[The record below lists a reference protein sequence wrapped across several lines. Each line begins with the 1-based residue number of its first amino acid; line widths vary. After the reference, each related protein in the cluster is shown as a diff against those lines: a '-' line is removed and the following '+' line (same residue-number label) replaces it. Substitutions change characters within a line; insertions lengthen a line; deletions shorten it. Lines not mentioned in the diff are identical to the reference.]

1 MFVKQRA
8 KPIGRTMRVALV
20 SLAVALSVIAR
31 LGSDFSGGFLEKAG
45 FPALR
50 PRFTRSQIES
60 FLPANGARGAFRFPA
75 PYNTQGIRLTNAS
88 DCGGQDCVDYVGYSY
103 WRNINNHTFHDWML
117 IVIGMDRRF
126 GGAGPSLLA
135 YNKVTDEVR
144 NLGPLFDPTNPA
156 SYATG
161 EGWYFSAVRPST
173 LYVYLVGTSY
183 LWRYDVITHQA
194 EPALELPKCTGSGV
208 CPSTAAYIFQPHSSD
223 DDQVHS
229 ATVEDLSFNRLG
241 CVVYRANGQFRF
253 YAPPAGSFLDECQI
267 DKSGN
272 WLVLLE
278 VSLST
283 GAETNRIV
291 NMQTGAIT
299 TIDDFQ
305 GALGHLDTGWGY
317 AVGADNWNP
326 FPNATIL
333 LKFPVASTQR
343 PIGPVVHFNKRWDIV
358 AANHVAHGNAR
369 PGAPEGQ
376 YACGSNASR
385 VPDMA
390 DEIVCFPLDANR
402 NVDGTLDV
410 LVVTQVMTDL
420 DALGGRDIDGDDY
433 TQLPKGNLDV
443 TGSYFIWTSNA
454 GGDRLDAFLVKV
466 PSALLTTRTPSIQT
480 TMLAR

>member
-1 MFVKQRA
+1 MRAAYLQQAIAKLHTGHANDESEGVLTFQEHGQQSGAGLASILPISHARGAGHMLVKQRA
-8 KPIGRTMRVALV
+8 KPIGHAVRVALV
-20 SLAVALSVIAR
+20 SFAVALSVIAT
-31 LGSDFSGGFLEKAG
+31 LGSEISGGFLEKAG
-45 FPALR
+45 SQALR
-50 PRFTRSQIES
+50 PRFTRSQIQS
-60 FLPANGARGAFRFPA
+60 FLPANDARGAFRFPP

-117 IVIGMDRRF
+117 IVIGMDRRY
-126 GGAGPSLLA
+126 GGAGPSLFA

-194 EPALELPKCTGSGV
+194 EPALDLSKCTASRV

-229 ATVEDLSFNRLG
+229 ATAQDLSFNRLG
-241 CVVYRANGQFRF
+241 CVVSGRNGTFRF

-291 NMQTGAIT
+291 NMETGAIT

-305 GALGHLDTGWGY
+305 GAL
-317 AVGADNWNP
+317 
-326 FPNATIL
+326 
-333 LKFPVASTQR
+333 
-343 PIGPVVHFNKRWDIV
+343 
-358 AANHVAHGNAR
+358 
-369 PGAPEGQ
+369 
-376 YACGSNASR
+376 
-385 VPDMA
+385 
-390 DEIVCFPLDANR
+390 
-402 NVDGTLDV
+402 
-410 LVVTQVMTDL
+410 
-420 DALGGRDIDGDDY
+420 
-433 TQLPKGNLDV
+433 
-443 TGSYFIWTSNA
+443 
-454 GGDRLDAFLVKV
+454 
-466 PSALLTTRTPSIQT
+466 
-480 TMLAR
+480 